1 MKNTIKIG
9 QSQVVSAPLVVWALL
24 DPGHALNLLAGLS
37 TSWLSSRL
45 NPLAPSAVVGFE
57 SLPRPRLHALILI
70 LVPVPLS
77 PFAPLSALLFMPSPS
92 SPHPPAFHTPA
103 PHPMR
108 GWDSRARVS
117 AARSCGE
124 GLGRPRSHRHP
135 SPLLCL
141 TLPPRRITSVVVI
154 RCHCRCTSLGPS
166 SLSFSAIAIALR
178 RRYRCP
184 SSSSSLSVIV
194 FVVVR
199 CLLRFLSSSFP
210 SLFGSFPPTSLWS
223 SLPRRIVVSPLVV
236 FSGVIWSWWRGQRQ
250 GHGKMDNENELR
262 QTSWLAFR
270 DSPMGLPTSW
280 VPLRLPP
287 STDPPS
293 NESEP
298 PTSLW
303 KGQGQW

>member
-1 MKNTIKIG
+1 M
-9 QSQVVSAPLVVWALL
+9 
-24 DPGHALNLLAGLS
+24 LS
-37 TSWLSSRL
+37 TSLPGSRL
-45 NPLAPSAVVGFE
+45 PGC
-57 SLPRPRLHALILI
+57 RL
-70 LVPVPLS
+70 
-77 PFAPLSALLFMPSPS
+77 
-92 SPHPPAFHTPA
+92 
-103 PHPMR
+103 
-108 GWDSRARVS
+108 VS
-117 AARSCGE
+117 T
-124 GLGRPRSHRHP
+124 P
-135 SPLLCL
+135 SPLLPSLASSHCL
-141 TLPPRRITSVVVI
+141 ALVSTPLSLSLYPCPCLHSLPSLHSSSCPPPPLHIPRHSILPPLILCAAGIPGLEYPLPVHVERGLGVRVLIAI
-154 RCHCRCTSLGPS
+154 RLLFFVSPFLLVASLPS
-166 SLSFSAIAIALR
+166 SSFVVTVAARRWGRRRCRSPPSLSLCVVAIAVR
-178 RRYRCP
+178 RRLRRCP
-184 SSSSSLSVIV
+184 SPSSSLSVIV

-223 SLPRRIVVSPLVV
+223 SLPRLIVVSPLVV